1 LQQLATRYGVDITE
15 SQLEIDVAEATT
27 FESEHLGVQRGTPL
41 VQVSSVDF
49 SPTGKVGFNRTVVR
63 SEHFYFA
70 ADMHRK
76 TGAPTRR
83 PLSELVARTDE

>member
-1 LQQLATRYGVDITE
+1 
-15 SQLEIDVAEATT
+15 
-27 FESEHLGVQRGTPL
+27 
-41 VQVSSVDF
+41 VSSVDF